1 MLGLT
6 CDMTLGLCVDID
18 ECEQDKYICTE
29 TDKTGIPDHG
39 CVNWPKSYKCIDAA
53 LQGGVTTGSW

>member
-1 MLGLT
+1 
-6 CDMTLGLCVDID
+6 MTLGLCVDID

-29 TDKTGIPDHG
+29 KDKTGIPDHG

-53 LQGGVTTGSW
+53 LQGGVNTGSW